1 MATETA
7 PKKKACVVGGT
18 GFVASLLVKL
28 LLQKGYAVN
37 TTVREPGSPLSL
49 SCLYVMTLSLNIYM
63 IFVFVFDAGNAKK
76 IVHLLQLQTLGEL
89 KIFGADLTE
98 EGSFDEPISGCDF
111 VFHVATPVNFA
122 SQDPEVNKKKKKV
135 Q

>member
-49 SCLYVMTLSLNIYM
+49 MPLRDDSLSLSTYI
-63 IFVFVFDAGNAKK
+63 
-76 IVHLLQLQTLGEL
+76 
-89 KIFGADLTE
+89 
-98 EGSFDEPISGCDF
+98 
-111 VFHVATPVNFA
+111 
-122 SQDPEVNKKKKKV
+122 
-135 Q
+135 